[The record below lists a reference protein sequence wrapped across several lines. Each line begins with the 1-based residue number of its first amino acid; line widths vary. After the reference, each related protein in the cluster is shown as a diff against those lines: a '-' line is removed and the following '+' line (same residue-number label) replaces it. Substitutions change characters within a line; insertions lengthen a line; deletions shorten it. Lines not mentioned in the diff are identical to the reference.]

1 MRRRW
6 VLALALLIGGTMPAP
21 ASALVGDSPLAVF
34 EPNGAAF
41 ELNLEA
47 NKGIVAAAADDR
59 FSLRVTGT
67 FGGDV
72 TDTVVIW
79 DVTDLAPAKNEMLIK
94 GATVAVIMD
103 IDLPDDEAAKIA
115 AALEQGGAVTW
126 NLAIELVLSTGSG
139 DKVLD
144 FTEVSGTL

>member
-6 VLALALLIGGTMPAP
+6 ALALALLIMVAVPAP
-21 ASALVGDSPLAVF
+21 ASALIGNSPLAVF

-47 NKGIVAAAADDR
+47 NKGIVTAAADDR

-67 FGGDV
+67 FGGAI
-72 TDTVVIW
+72 TDTVIIW

-94 GATVAVIMD
+94 GSTVGIIMD
-103 IDLPDDEAAKIA
+103 IDLPLDEATKIA
-115 AALEQGGAVTW
+115 AALEQGGTVAW
-126 NLAIELVLSTGSG
+126 NVAIELVLSTGAG